1 VFISGIGYPALA
13 CAPASDPLALE
24 IQTAR
29 SAQNHR
35 PPRKPSSRGGQS
47 PQEDTKRLNIRQLT
61 DVLRCNLQQHFQR
74 KTPSRLA
81 EEPMNTMAPTRPT
94 ELYQRRIRL
103 TREPAAAAEAR
114 SQVRVALR
122 DWKVPVDPDI
132 AILLTS
138 DLVTNAI
145 VHGEGDTVTLAIR
158 CSRGHLR
165 IDVYDKSRYGPV
177 GVDAGTGRGL
187 VLVAALSADWG
198 SFRTPAGKA
207 TYFTLAFHPPSG
219 GDRVAAAD

>member
-1 VFISGIGYPALA
+1 
-13 CAPASDPLALE
+13 
-24 IQTAR
+24 
-29 SAQNHR
+29 
-35 PPRKPSSRGGQS
+35 
-47 PQEDTKRLNIRQLT
+47 
-61 DVLRCNLQQHFQR
+61 
-74 KTPSRLA
+74 
-81 EEPMNTMAPTRPT
+81 MNTMAPTRPT
-94 ELYQRRIRL
+94 ELYQRRVRL
-103 TREPAAAAEAR
+103 TREPAAAAGAR
-114 SQVRVALR
+114 SQVCAAIR

-165 IDVYDKSRYGPV
+165 IDVYDKSRYRPV
-177 GVDAGTGRGL
+177 GANDLVDAGTGRGL

-207 TYFTLAFHPPSG
+207 MYFTLAFQPDPPAS
-219 GDRVAAAD
+219 GDRAAAGD